1 MSHFA
6 PRLSLRQVI
15 CDMATASSDLKKLEA
30 RQEEMNRL
38 KGKVLQLRN
47 RLGRQKRLRS
57 LNERSLR
64 AGKTRAHKVE
74 GLLLEMQVDLRNLK
88 GRLREELNELG
99 IGSAP
104 LANGEGG
111 DGASPLENGDKP
123 ADSEGKQESGEAGAD
138 MGMEP
143 DSKRPRV
150 DESSG
155 VPAS

>member
-1 MSHFA
+1 
-6 PRLSLRQVI
+6 
-15 CDMATASSDLKKLEA
+15 MATASSDLKKLEA

-104 LANGEGG
+104 LENG
-111 DGASPLENGDKP
+111 DNGAAPPENGDKP
-123 ADSEGKQESGEAGAD
+123 ADSEGKQESGEVGAD
-138 MGMEP
+138 MDMEP

-150 DESSG
+150 EESSG
-155 VPAS
+155 VPA